1 VVFTRDLRVHDN
13 PALVSATAHS
23 EFVLPLFVL
32 DDELLRSAVAAPPQ
46 RLVFLA
52 GSLADLD
59 SSLRARGGGLVV
71 RRGAW
76 TREVIRAALSAAATD
91 IFIAEDVTPFA
102 QRRFRSLQSDA
113 DAAGIAVHR
122 EVGLT
127 VVPPG
132 ELVPSGRESY
142 AVFTPYWRA
151 WESHP
156 WRRVLPAPDRVSLP
170 PEFAEEIAGGRSPLV
185 AEIAPVASGAAGAG
199 LTAMAAS
206 ATGSAVAGEGAGR
219 ARVTDWRAVG
229 LHDYEAQHDDLAAAA
244 TSGLSVYLHFG
255 CLSPLELATHL
266 RGRPGGGPFAR
277 QLAWRDFFHQIVA
290 PQPDVVWRNYRS
302 EPDLRWAPDP
312 ARVEEFWTAWVQGR
326 TGYPLVDAAMRQLN
340 AEGFVHNRARLVA
353 ASFLTKDLG
362 LPWWDGARHYLRHL
376 IDGDVVVNNMNWQWV
391 AGTGTDTNRHRV
403 FNPVRQAE
411 RFDADALYIRRYLPE
426 LADLPALQ
434 ARNPDAETRGRVG
447 YPPPIVEPASSR
459 RH

>member
-1 VVFTRDLRVHDN
+1 MVFTRDLRVHDN
-13 PALVSATAHS
+13 PALMSAIANS

-32 DDELLRSAVAAPPQ
+32 DDVLLRSAVATPPR
-46 RLVFLA
+46 RLAFLA
-52 GSLADLD
+52 ASLVDLD
-59 SSLRARGGGLVV
+59 SSLRALGGGILI
-71 RRGAW
+71 RRGQW
-76 TREVIRAALSAAATD
+76 IDEVVRAALSAGATD
-91 IFIAEDVTPFA
+91 IYLVDDVTPFS
-102 QRRFRSLQSDA
+102 QRRLGLLQMA
-113 DAAGIAVHR
+113 AEAAGIAVHR

-132 ELVPSGRESY
+132 DLVPAGRDSY

-156 WRRVLPAPDRVSLP
+156 WRSVLAAPARVLLP
-170 PEFAEEIAGGRSPLV
+170 PSFADEIASGLSALV
-185 AEIAPVASGAAGAG
+185 AELAPTDPV
-199 LTAMAAS
+199 
-206 ATGSAVAGEGAGR
+206 VAGETAGR
-219 ARVTDWRAVG
+219 ARVTSWRVG
-229 LHDYEAQHDDLAAAA
+229 GLRDYEANHDNLAAAS
-244 TSGLSVYLHFG
+244 TSGLSAYLHFG
-255 CLSPLELATHL
+255 CLSPVEVATHF
-266 RGRPGGGPFAR
+266 RGRPGGEPFVR

-290 PQPDVVWRNYRS
+290 PRPDVVWRNYRS
-302 EPDLRWAPDP
+302 EPDARWAPEP
-312 ARVEEFWTAWVQGR
+312 GRAEEFWAAWVQGR
-326 TGYPLVDAAMRQLN
+326 TGYPLVDAAMRQLD
-340 AEGFVHNRARLVA
+340 ADGFVHNRARMVA

-411 RFDADALYIRRYLPE
+411 RFDADAVYIRRYVSE

-447 YPPPIVEPASSR
+447 YPPPIVEPASGR

>member
-1 VVFTRDLRVHDN
+1 MLFTRDLRVHDN
-13 PALVSATAHS
+13 PALTAAIAHS

-32 DDELLRSAVAAPPQ
+32 DDVLLRSAVAAPPR
-46 RLVFLA
+46 RLAFLA

-59 SSLRARGGGLVV
+59 SSLRKRGGGLVV
-71 RRGAW
+71 RRGEW
-76 TREVIRAALSAAATD
+76 VHEVIRAALSSGATD
-91 IFIAEDVTPFA
+91 IYLADDVTPFS
-102 QRRFRSLQSDA
+102 QRRLALLQVAA

-122 EVGLT
+122 DVGLA

-132 ELVPSGRESY
+132 ELVPSGRDSY
-142 AVFTPYWRA
+142 SVFTPYWRA

-156 WRRVLPAPDRVSLP
+156 WRTVVPPPDRVSLP
-170 PEFAEEIAGGRSPLV
+170 PEFA
-185 AEIAPVASGAAGAG
+185 AEIAAGLSVMVAAMSPMAGAAGE
-199 LTAMAAS
+199 S
-206 ATGSAVAGEGAGR
+206 AGR
-219 ARVTDWRAVG
+219 ARVTDWRAGG
-229 LHDYEAQHDDLAAAA
+229 LRDYELNHDDLAAAA

-255 CLSPLELATHL
+255 CLSPLEVATHL

-302 EPDLRWAPDP
+302 EPDLRWAPEP
-312 ARVEEFWTAWVQGR
+312 GRAAEFWAAWVQGR
-326 TGYPLVDAAMRQLN
+326 TGYPLVDAAMRQLDV
-340 AEGFVHNRARLVA
+340 EGFVHNRARMVA

-362 LPWWDGARHYLRHL
+362 LPWSDGARHYLRHL

-411 RFDADALYIRRYLPE
+411 RFDADAVYIRRYLPE
-426 LADLPALQ
+426 LADLPGLQ
-434 ARNPDAETRGRVG
+434 ARNPDAETRRSVG
-447 YPPPIVEPASSR
+447 YPPPIVDPASGR
-459 RH
+459 QR

>member
-1 VVFTRDLRVHDN
+1 MVFTRDLRVHDN
-13 PALVSATAHS
+13 PALTSAIARS

-46 RLVFLA
+46 RLAFLA

-59 SSLRARGGGLVV
+59 SSLRSRGGGLVV

-76 TREVIRAALSAAATD
+76 TDEVMRAALSVDATD
-91 IFIAEDVTPFA
+91 IYVSDDITPFSG
-102 QRRFRSLQSDA
+102 RRLSSLQA
-113 DAAGIAVHR
+113 AAEAAGIAVHR

-132 ELVPSGRESY
+132 ELVPSSRDSY
-142 AVFTPYWRA
+142 SVFTPYWRA

-156 WRRVLPAPDRVSLP
+156 WRAVLPAPDRVSP
-170 PEFAEEIAGGRSPLV
+170 PPQFVDAIADGP
-185 AEIAPVASGAAGAG
+185 
-199 LTAMAAS
+199 S
-206 ATGSAVAGEGAGR
+206 ATLRELAPGSDVAGESAGR
-219 ARVTDWRAVG
+219 ARVTEWRARG
-229 LHDYEAQHDDLAAAA
+229 LHDYEAKHDDLAAAS

-255 CLSPLELATHL
+255 CLSPLEIATHL
-266 RGRPGGGPFAR
+266 RGRPGGGPFVR

-302 EPDLRWAPDP
+302 EPDARWTPEP
-312 ARVEEFWTAWVQGR
+312 ARVEEFWAAWVQGR
-326 TGYPLVDAAMRQLN
+326 TGYPLVDAAMRQLD
-340 AEGFVHNRARLVA
+340 AEGFVHNRARMVA

-362 LPWWDGARHYLRHL
+362 LPWWDGARHYLRGL
-376 IDGDVVVNNMNWQWV
+376 VDGDVVVNNMNWQWV

-411 RFDADALYIRRYLPE
+411 RFDAEAIYIRRYLPE

-434 ARNPDAETRGRVG
+434 ARNPDAETRRRVG
-447 YPPPIVEPASSR
+447 YPPPIVEPASAR
-459 RH
+459 RR

>member
-1 VVFTRDLRVHDN
+1 MVFTRDLRVHDN
-13 PALVSATAHS
+13 PALCAAVVRS

-32 DDELLRSAVAAPPQ
+32 DDELLRSAVAAPPV
-46 RLVFLA
+46 RLAFLA

-71 RRGAW
+71 RRGVW
-76 TREVIRAALSAAATD
+76 VQEVMRAALSVGASD
-91 IFIAEDVTPFA
+91 IYLVDDITPFSG
-102 QRRFRSLQSDA
+102 RRLGLLQVAA

-132 ELVPSGRESY
+132 EVVPSGRDSY

-151 WESHP
+151 WEAHP
-156 WRRVLPAPDRVSLP
+156 WRAVLPAPSRISVP
-170 PEFAEEIAGGRSPLV
+170 PEYVDEIGAGPSVMMAG
-185 AEIAPVASGAAGAG
+185 IAP
-199 LTAMAAS
+199 AAS
-206 ATGSAVAGEGAGR
+206 ALPAVNPVAGESAGR

-229 LHDYEAQHDDLAAAA
+229 LRDYEAMHDDLAAAS

-255 CLSPLELATHL
+255 CLSPLEIATHL
-266 RGRPGGGPFAR
+266 RGRPGGGPFVR
-277 QLAWRDFFHQIVA
+277 QLAWRDFFHQLVA

-302 EPDLRWAPDP
+302 EPDARWTPEPGRA
-312 ARVEEFWTAWVQGR
+312 EEFWAAWVQGR
-326 TGYPLVDAAMRQLN
+326 TGYPLVDAAMRQLD
-340 AEGFVHNRARLVA
+340 AEGFVHNRARMVA

-362 LPWWDGARHYLRHL
+362 LPWWDGARHYLRGL
-376 IDGDVVVNNMNWQWV
+376 VDGDVVVNNMNWQWV

-411 RFDADALYIRRYLPE
+411 RFDADAVYIRRYVPE
-426 LADLPALQ
+426 LASLPALQ
-434 ARNPDAETRGRVG
+434 ARNPDAETRRAVG

-459 RH
+459 RQA

>member
-1 VVFTRDLRVHDN
+1 MVGIARTSVMVFTRDLRVHDN
-13 PALVSATAHS
+13 PALMSAIANS

-32 DDELLRSAVAAPPQ
+32 DDALLRSPVAAPPQ
-46 RLVFLA
+46 RLAFLA

-71 RRGAW
+71 RRGEW
-76 TREVIRAALSAAATD
+76 THEVTRAAQSVGATD
-91 IFIAEDVTPFA
+91 IYLTDDVTPYS
-102 QRRFRSLQSDA
+102 QRRQGLLRA
-113 DAAGIAVHR
+113 AAEAAGIAVHC

-132 ELVPSGRESY
+132 DLVPSGRDSY

-151 WESHP
+151 WAAHP
-156 WRRVLPAPDRVSLP
+156 WRTVLAAPDRISP
-170 PEFAEEIAGGRSPLV
+170 PPAFADEIAGGLSALAAGLSLV
-185 AEIAPVASGAAGAG
+185 AVSD
-199 LTAMAAS
+199 
-206 ATGSAVAGEGAGR
+206 VAGESGGR
-219 ARVTDWRAVG
+219 ARVNGWRADG
-229 LHDYEAQHDDLAAAA
+229 LSDYEANHDALAAAA

-255 CLSPLELATHL
+255 CLSPLEVATHL

-302 EPDLRWAPDP
+302 EPDARWAPPPGRAD
-312 ARVEEFWTAWVQGR
+312 EFWTAWVQGR
-326 TGYPLVDAAMRQLN
+326 TGYPLVDAAMRQLDVD
-340 AEGFVHNRARLVA
+340 GFVHNRARLVA

-376 IDGDVVVNNMNWQWV
+376 VDGDVVVNNMNWQWV

-411 RFDADALYIRRYLPE
+411 RFDADAVYIRRYLPE

-434 ARNPDAETRGRVG
+434 ARNPDAETRRAVG

-459 RH
+459 R

>member
-1 VVFTRDLRVHDN
+1 MVFTRDLRVHDN
-13 PALVSATAHS
+13 PALTSAIAHR

-32 DDELLRSAVAAPPQ
+32 DDGLLRSAVAAPPQ
-46 RLVFLA
+46 RLAFLA

-71 RRGAW
+71 RRGEW
-76 TREVIRAALSAAATD
+76 VQEVIRAALSVGATD
-91 IFIAEDVTPFA
+91 IYLADDITPFS
-102 QRRFRSLQSDA
+102 QRRLGLLQVAA

-132 ELVPSGRESY
+132 ELVPSGRDSY

-156 WRRVLPAPDRVSLP
+156 WRAVLPAPDRISLP
-170 PEFAEEIAGGRSPLV
+170 PEFAPEIADGLSVMV
-185 AEIAPVASGAAGAG
+185 A
-199 LTAMAAS
+199 AM
-206 ATGSAVAGEGAGR
+206 SAVADAAGESGGR
-219 ARVTDWRAVG
+219 ARVNGWRAEG
-229 LHDYEAQHDDLAAAA
+229 LRDYEANHDDLAAAA

-255 CLSPLELATHL
+255 CLSPLEVATHL
-266 RGRPGGGPFAR
+266 RARPGGGPFAR

-302 EPDLRWAPDP
+302 EPDARWAPEP
-312 ARVEEFWTAWVQGR
+312 GRAEEFWAAWVQGR
-326 TGYPLVDAAMRQLN
+326 TGYPLVDAAMRQLD

-362 LPWWDGARHYLRHL
+362 LPWWYGARHYLRHL

-411 RFDADALYIRRYLPE
+411 RFDADAVYIRRYLPE

-434 ARNPDAETRGRVG
+434 ARNPDAETRRRVG
-447 YPPPIVEPASSR
+447 YPPPIVEPASGR
-459 RH
+459 R

>member
-1 VVFTRDLRVHDN
+1 MVFTRDLRVHDN
-13 PALVSATAHS
+13 PALMSAIAHS

-32 DDELLRSAVAAPPQ
+32 DDALLRSPVTAPPH
-46 RLVFLA
+46 RLAFLG

-71 RRGAW
+71 RRGQW
-76 TREVIRAALSAAATD
+76 TDEVMRAALSVGATD
-91 IFIAEDVTPFA
+91 IYLADDVTPFS
-102 QRRFRSLQSDA
+102 QRRVGLLHAAA

-132 ELVPSGRESY
+132 DLVPSGRDSY

-156 WRRVLPAPDRVSLP
+156 WRAVLPAPDRVSLP
-170 PEFAEEIAGGRSPLV
+170 PQVADEIANGLSAMVAAMSPVV
-185 AEIAPVASGAAGAG
+185 AAMSPVTDA
-199 LTAMAAS
+199 
-206 ATGSAVAGEGAGR
+206 AGEGAGR
-219 ARVTDWRAVG
+219 VRVTGWRAGG
-229 LHDYEAQHDDLAAAA
+229 LRDYEANHDDLAAAA

-255 CLSPLELATHL
+255 CLSPLEVATHL
-266 RGRPGGGPFAR
+266 RGRPGGGAFAR

-290 PQPDVVWRNYRS
+290 PQQEVVWRNYRS
-302 EPDLRWAPDP
+302 EPDVRWAPEP

-326 TGYPLVDAAMRQLN
+326 TGYPLVDAAMRQLD

-362 LPWWDGARHYLRHL
+362 LPWWDGARYYLRHL
-376 IDGDVVVNNMNWQWV
+376 TDGDVVVNNMNWQWV

-411 RFDADALYIRRYLPE
+411 RFDAGGVYIRRYLPE
-426 LADLPALQ
+426 LANLPGLQ
-434 ARNPDAETRGRVG
+434 ARNPDAESRRRVG
-447 YPPPIVEPASSR
+447 YPPPIVEPASG
-459 RH
+459 RHH

>member
-1 VVFTRDLRVHDN
+1 MVFTRDLRVHDN
-13 PALVSATAHS
+13 PALASAIAQS

-32 DDELLRSAVAAPPQ
+32 DDALLRSPVAAPAN
-46 RLVFLA
+46 RLAFLA
-52 GSLADLD
+52 ASLADLD

-76 TREVIRAALSAAATD
+76 VHEVICAASSVGATD
-91 IFIAEDVTPFA
+91 IYLADDVTPFS
-102 QRRFRSLQSDA
+102 QRRFRLLQGAA

-132 ELVPSGRESY
+132 DLAPSGRDSY

-156 WRRVLPAPDRVSLP
+156 WRTVLAAPDRISPP
-170 PEFAEEIAGGRSPLV
+170 PELADEIA
-185 AEIAPVASGAAGAG
+185 AGPSVMVRG
-199 LTAMAAS
+199 LS
-206 ATGSAVAGEGAGR
+206 QVDSVVAGESAGR
-219 ARVTDWRAVG
+219 ARVTSWRAVG
-229 LHDYEAQHDDLAAAA
+229 LRDYEAKHDDLAAAA
-244 TSGLSVYLHFG
+244 TSGLSAYLHFG
-255 CLSPLELATHL
+255 CLSALEIAMHL

-290 PQPDVVWRNYRS
+290 PRPDVVWRNYRS
-302 EPDLRWAPDP
+302 EPGSRWAPEP
-312 ARVEEFWTAWVQGR
+312 GRAEEFWAAWVQGR
-326 TGYPLVDAAMRQLN
+326 TGYPLVDAAMRQLD
-340 AEGFVHNRARLVA
+340 AEGFVHNRARMVA

-376 IDGDVVVNNMNWQWV
+376 IDGDLVVNNMNWQWV

-411 RFDADALYIRRYLPE
+411 RFDADAVYIRRYLPE
-426 LADLPALQ
+426 LADLPSLQ
-434 ARNPDAETRGRVG
+434 ARNPDAETRRRVG
-447 YPPPIVEPASSR
+447 YPPPVVEPASSR